1 MLNQYSRT
9 ELLFGKDAM
18 ERLRRSRV
26 AVFGIGGVGGYTVE
40 ALVRSGVGKVLPRTN
55 HRIQNKDGCT
65 NVKQMVL
72 QKDNINNGYSRKF
85 RT

>member
-18 ERLRRSRV
+18 ERLWRSRV

-40 ALVRSGVGKVLPRTN
+40 ALVRSGIGTVDLIG
-55 HRIQNKDGCT
+55 
-65 NVKQMVL
+65 
-72 QKDNINNGYSRKF
+72 SA
-85 RT
+85 